1 MIENYTENKTA
12 IIVGVKTDKTAY
24 NFDKRM
30 DELENLCEALSI
42 ECKGRVVQN
51 LAQAESATYI
61 GSGKLLEIKELIY
74 EEEADTVIFLN
85 TLTPSQLAN
94 ITDILEAEVMD
105 KTQLILKIF
114 GERAR
119 TAEAKIQVEYASL
132 EYMLPR
138 LVGLR
143 KNLSRQGGTGGSMSN
158 KGSGEKQ
165 IELDRRHI
173 EKRMADLRKELKA
186 IEATRDT
193 MRKKR
198 QQSGIPLVSLAGYT
212 NAGKSTLMNT
222 LLSKYGS
229 EEEKKVLEKDML
241 FATLDT
247 TIRKICPGDNKDYL
261 LADTVGFIED
271 LPHDLISAFRS
282 TLGEIKLSDLI
293 LNVIDY
299 SDDNYQEHIRVTE
312 DTLKE
317 LKASHIPVIY
327 VMNKAD
333 RLMDESELPL
343 IRGNR
348 IYISAKKGLGID
360 ELNELIRN
368 EIYGS
373 YVTVEFLIPYDKGNV
388 ENVLRRETSIIENEY
403 RENGTYIKCS
413 ISPVLYKKFKEYEI

>member
-1 MIENYTENKTA
+1 MIENFIENKKA
-12 IIVGVKTDKTAY
+12 IIVGVKTEKTGY

-30 DELENLCEALSI
+30 EELENLCEALSI
-42 ECKGRVVQN
+42 ECMGRVVQN
-51 LAQAESATYI
+51 LCQAESATYI

-74 EEEADTVIFLN
+74 EQSADTVIFLN

-105 KTQLILKIF
+105 KTQLILQIF
-114 GERAR
+114 SERAR
-119 TAEAKIQVEYASL
+119 TAEAKLQVEYASL
-132 EYMLPR
+132 DYMLPR

-143 KNLSRQGGTGGSMSN
+143 KNLSRQGGAGGSMSN

-186 IEATRDT
+186 IESTRDT

-198 QQSGIPLVSLAGYT
+198 LQSGIPLVSLAGYT

-222 LLSKYGS
+222 LLSAYGS
-229 EEEKKVLEKDML
+229 EEEKKVFEKDML

-247 TIRKICPGDNKDYL
+247 TIRKICPGDNKNYL

-312 DTLKE
+312 DTLRE

-333 RLMDESELPL
+333 KVMNNSELPL

-348 IYISAKKGLGID
+348 IYLSAKKGIGID
-360 ELNELIRN
+360 ELNELIRK

-373 YVTVEFLIPYDKGNV
+373 YKTVEFLIPYSKGN
-388 ENVLRRETSIIENEY
+388 IENILRESASILETEY
-403 RENGTYIKCS
+403 KEAGTYIKCS
-413 ISPVLYKKFKEYEI
+413 ISPVLYERFREYEI